1 MLCVAKLF
9 DSHADFVKEEKLV
22 QAVQSSLK
30 DGNPMVVSNAIQ
42 AL

>member
-1 MLCVAKLF
+1 VAKLF
-9 DSHADFVKEEKLV
+9 DSQPDFVKDEKLIE
-22 QAVQSSLK
+22 AVQSSLK